1 MTARLSVPV
10 PKTIVLIGLMGAG
23 KSRVGRLLAQ
33 RLGLE
38 FIDADKE
45 IEEAARC
52 SIEETFERHGEAA
65 FRDGERRVIA
75 RLLDGPVHVLA
86 TGGGAFMNQETRA
99 KIRER
104 GIAVWLRADLDLL
117 TRRVSR
123 RRNRPLLKKGKPR
136 NILKRLM
143 AERHPVYAEAPIVVD
158 SGDEPP
164 ELIVDR
170 VVEALETYMDALP
183 RVRPGP
189 KPGRIRGRAHV
200 RQG

>member
-23 KSRVGRLLAQ
+23 KSRIGRLLAQ
-33 RLGLE
+33 RLGLK

-45 IEEAARC
+45 IENAAQC

-99 KIRER
+99 RIREC
-104 GIAVWLRADLDLL
+104 GLAVWLRADLDLL

-136 NILKRLM
+136 NILERLM
-143 AERHPVYAEAPIVVD
+143 AERYPVYAEAPIVVD

-164 ELIVDR
+164 ELIADR
-170 VVEALETYMDALP
+170 VIEALEKYVNVCAGP
-183 RVRPGP
+183 RPDQSRAAP
-189 KPGRIRGRAHV
+189 KRA
-200 RQG
+200 RM